1 MSESARVFEHPDLP
15 SVDIEHQ
22 KRSAWLIMLVDAST
36 LYVASC
42 FSEFLNKK
50 KTFFMYR
57 RTFNRFVQV
66 RYNGTKLTSARMSLT
81 TARTPR
87 KRAGT

>member
-1 MSESARVFEHPDLP
+1 MLESARVFEHPDLP

-22 KRSAWLIMLVDAST
+22 KRRAWLIMLVNAST

-42 FSEFLNKK
+42 FSEYLNKE
-50 KTFFMYR
+50 TFFMYR
-57 RTFNRFVQV
+57 CTFNHFVQV
-66 RYNGTKLTSARMSLT
+66 RYNDTKLTSARMSLT
-81 TARTPR
+81 TARTQR